1 MRIIITASLALF
13 AFVGAA
19 LAADA
24 EPVVNPG
31 PFSPPP
37 AYPANRTHQEPVVT
51 PGPFDPPPAYPYVKA
66 YNWTGFYVGITGG
79 GALAK
84 TYWSSVPD
92 LTSGSSNLSSGLVG
106 GTIGYNLQAGDP
118 FVVGIEADV
127 DWTGMK
133 TTVSPASCAPGCEL
147 KVPWLDT
154 ARLRFGYAFNGVL
167 PYVTAGAALGRLQA
181 SIVSAPLGTEEANNI
196 GWTVG
201 GGVEFAI
208 TAALRAKAEYLY
220 FDLDGFNCNAGCG
233 GGPIAF
239 NVRGSVVR
247 AGLNYRLWGD

>member
-1 MRIIITASLALF
+1 MKTIVAASLALI
-13 AFVGAA
+13 ASAGAA
-19 LAADA
+19 LAADI

-37 AYPANRTHQEPVVT
+37 AYPTKPVVT
-51 PGPFDPPPAYPYVKA
+51 PGPFDSPPAYPYVKV
-66 YNWTGFYVGITGG
+66 YNWTGFYIGINGG

-92 LTSGSSNLSSGLVG
+92 LTSGSSNLSSGLIG

-154 ARLRFGYAFNGVL
+154 ARLRFGYAFNGIL
-167 PYVTAGAALGRLQA
+167 PYVTGGVAIGRLQA
-181 SIVSAPLGTEEANNI
+181 DVVGAPFGTESANNL

-201 GGVEFAI
+201 GGVEFGI
-208 TAALRAKAEYLY
+208 TDALRAKAEYLY
-220 FDLDGFNCNAGCG
+220 YDLNGFNCNAACG

-247 AGLNYRLWGD
+247 VGLNYRLWGN